1 LGSFINVGLETKG
14 IWPVK
19 TLSRYSQFG
28 RPCLKQNELWKSMPV
43 KQELEVVVVFLS
55 FTKCD

>member
-1 LGSFINVGLETKG
+1 
-14 IWPVK
+14 
-19 TLSRYSQFG
+19 
-28 RPCLKQNELWKSMPV
+28 MPV